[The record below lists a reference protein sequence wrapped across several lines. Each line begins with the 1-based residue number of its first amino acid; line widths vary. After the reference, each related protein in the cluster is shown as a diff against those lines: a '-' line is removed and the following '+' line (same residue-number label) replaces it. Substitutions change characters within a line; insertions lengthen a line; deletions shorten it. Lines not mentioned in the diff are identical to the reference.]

1 VESMKAVR
9 IHQYGGP
16 EQLRLEDVP
25 RPRPNAGE
33 VLIRVI
39 AAGVNPIDWKIRAG
53 YMKDVMAVTMP
64 LIPGT
69 DVSGVVEAVGPGVTG
84 FKKGNEAFGVGNFGY
99 AEFVVAK
106 ESELAL
112 KPSSI
117 DHAHAAAIPV
127 AASTAWQALFNG
139 AGLASG
145 QKVLVHGAAGGVGG
159 FAVQFA
165 KTKGAHVVA
174 TASGRNQ
181 SLLRELGVDEAIDYE
196 KNKFDDLVRDVD
208 VVLDTQGGDTQQ
220 RSWKVLKKGG
230 ILVSIVQP
238 PAAEEAARYGVRST
252 MFVRQPNAGELS
264 EIAKLIDSGKVK
276 VVVETVLPLSQA
288 RRAQELSQAGH
299 ARGKTVLKV
308 A

>member
-1 VESMKAVR
+1 MENMKAVR

-16 EQLRLEDVP
+16 EELRLEDVP
-25 RPRPNAGE
+25 RPQPNAGE

-39 AAGVNPIDWKIRAG
+39 AAGVNPIDWQIRSG
-53 YMKDVMAVTMP
+53 HMKEVMPVTMP
-64 LIPGT
+64 FIPGT
-69 DVSGVVEAVGPGVTG
+69 DVSGVVETVGPGVTG
-84 FKKGNEAFGVGNFGY
+84 FKKGNEVFGVGNFGY
-99 AEFVVAK
+99 AEFVIAK

-127 AASTAWQALFNG
+127 AASTAWQALFKG
-139 AGLASG
+139 AGLTSG
-145 QKVLVHGAAGGVGG
+145 QKVLVHGGAGGVGG

-165 KTKGAHVVA
+165 KAKGAHVIA

-196 KNKFDDLVRDVD
+196 KNKFEDLVRDVD
-208 VVLDTQGGDTQQ
+208 VVLDTQGGDTQR

-238 PAAEEAARYGVRST
+238 PSAEEAAKYGVRST

-299 ARGKTVLKV
+299 AKGKTVLKV